1 MLELFAQLLL
11 TGVVAGGSYALLA
24 VGYTLVYGVLGFINF
39 AHGDVAMIGAYVTLL
54 LSTAVGL
61 PLPVAIVAAM
71 AVAALLGVGIERVAY
86 RPLRRAHRL
95 APLISAI
102 AVSLALE
109 SVALLLW
116 GADIRTFRLPVTAGW
131 QLGPFFVTS
140 VQLVILGT
148 ALAAMIALQL
158 LLRRTALGKAIR
170 ATADNLPV
178 AAIVG
183 IDVNRVIAAV
193 FALGSALAALAAT
206 LLALEANLHPTVG
219 ILMGVTSSRRSPSA
233 PASPASAGACMPTT
247 SRSSTPRRSPS
258 GPPSSSCSWSCSA
271 ASGTTPAA
279 SRPRSGC
286 WRRASPSASPGS
298 RRRSARPSSSSSSA
312 CSSWSS

>member
-1 MLELFAQLLL
+1 MFELFAQLLV
-11 TGVVAGGSYALLA
+11 TGIVVGGSYALLA

-39 AHGDVAMIGAYVTLL
+39 AHGDVAMIGAYATLL
-54 LSTAVGL
+54 LATGAGL
-61 PLPVAIVAAM
+61 PLPAATLGAM
-71 AVAALLGVGIERVAY
+71 AAAAALGVGIERVAY

-109 SVALLLW
+109 SAALLLW

-131 QLGPFFVTS
+131 QLGPFFVTG
-140 VQLVILGT
+140 VQLVILAT
-148 ALAAMIALQL
+148 AIAAMVGLQL
-158 LLRRTALGKAIR
+158 LLTRTALGKAIR

-178 AAIVG
+178 AAVVG

-219 ILMGVTSSRRSPSA
+219 ILMGLKAFAAVVLGGIGSVP
-233 PASPASAGACMPTT
+233 GALVGGFAIGIAENLGVWYLPTVWKDAIAYAILVVVLLL
-247 SRSSTPRRSPS
+247 RPHGLFGNRE
-258 GPPSSSCSWSCSA
+258 A
-271 ASGTTPAA
+271 AEPKL
-279 SRPRSGC
+279 
-286 WRRASPSASPGS
+286 
-298 RRRSARPSSSSSSA
+298 
-312 CSSWSS
+312 